1 MGANFLLEFSTLVD
15 WSHVN
20 DVKFIPGS
28 ALNQTFDSLLIS
40 IRNFNLIVLVNWTAE
55 LNDIMQGSRYGN
67 LNNVYWYFGNNGTFT
82 TLAQQ
87 HNPSLLPNGDIV
99 IADSN
104 NNRVIEINRTT
115 KQIVWSL
122 SQAGGINF
130 DWPRDIIYN
139 QANDTFIIT
148 DSLNNRIV
156 EVNRNGTI
164 LWQWTANLDVPYS
177 AEYMP
182 NGDILISGCGNGV
195 IMEVNRTASN
205 PGSIV
210 WSYNLTPTS
219 NSTTQ
224 ENQNTSDNN
233 NGNVIEKPDLM
244 NSLWLFNWSVIFALA
259 SLGLGF
265 KIYRSYQ
272 LLHMRKIKSVN
283 EVAENPKTHKLS
295 RWFMQVIVL
304 SILFTVSL
312 YMIISM
318 QPMPSVNH

>member
-1 MGANFLLEFSTLVD
+1 MVIVST
-15 WSHVN
+15 
-20 DVKFIPGS
+20 
-28 ALNQTFDSLLIS
+28 
-40 IRNFNLIVLVNWTAE
+40 
-55 LNDIMQGSRYGN
+55 
-67 LNNVYWYFGNNGTFT
+67 
-82 TLAQQ
+82 
-87 HNPSLLPNGDIV
+87 
-99 IADSN
+99 
-104 NNRVIEINRTT
+104 
-115 KQIVWSL
+115 
-122 SQAGGINF
+122 GGINF

-182 NGDILISGCGNGV
+182 NGDILISACGNGV

-265 KIYRSYQ
+265 KIYRS
-272 LLHMRKIKSVN
+272 
-283 EVAENPKTHKLS
+283 
-295 RWFMQVIVL
+295 L
-304 SILFTVSL
+304 SITP
-312 YMIISM
+312 YAK
-318 QPMPSVNH
+318 NKKRK